1 MTSKRVFFFEREYL
15 RNKPNDV
22 VFTLFQA
29 KLGFVFQH
37 WRKPR
42 NQNMSNTPDPSISGK
57 KRKKFETFQ
66 TISASK
72 NIILRILSLH
82 KATKKSEL

>member
-1 MTSKRVFFFEREYL
+1 MTSKRVFFFFEREYL
-15 RNKPNDV
+15 RKELNDA
-22 VFTLFQA
+22 VFILFQA

-57 KRKKFETFQ
+57 R
-66 TISASK
+66 K
-72 NIILRILSLH
+72 NIILSS
-82 KATKKSEL
+82 TKQQRRVNYKM